1 MRRIPKVKAR
11 IYLSPLCACVLLLA
25 ASAAQAAD
33 DWRSVITPADQS
45 RLDRMALA
53 ISEGDSLVRQSNPPP
68 KTADLEHLTRE
79 MKAAALPIDAVSLPG
94 AWHCQII
101 KVGTS
106 LAVNKKFKCLI
117 QSTPNGL
124 ELSKIGGSDRITGY
138 LYRDGERRMI
148 LLGHVSAK
156 DEPTAP
162 YSALAGG
169 HATPQNPNYT
179 DVVGVLSQ
187 TGPKHLRIVFP
198 WPYFQS
204 IYDVMVLTP

>member
-1 MRRIPKVKAR
+1 MKAR
-11 IYLSPLCACVLLLA
+11 SYLSPLCACGLLLA
-25 ASAAQAAD
+25 ASAAQAAG
-33 DWRSVITPADQS
+33 DWHSVITPADQS
-45 RLDRMALA
+45 RLDRMAPA

-68 KTADLEHLTRE
+68 KATDLEHLTRE
-79 MKAAALPIDAVSLPG
+79 MRAAALPIDAANLPG
-94 AWHCQII
+94 TWHCQII

-106 LAVNKKFKCLI
+106 LAGYKKFKCLI
-117 QSTPNGL
+117 RSTPNGL
-124 ELSKIGGSDRITGY
+124 ELAKIDGSDQITGF
-138 LYRDGERRMI
+138 LYPDNERQMI

-162 YSALAGG
+162 YSGLTGG

-179 DVVGVLSQ
+179 DIVGVLSQ
-187 TGPKHLRIVFP
+187 IGPKHLRIVFP